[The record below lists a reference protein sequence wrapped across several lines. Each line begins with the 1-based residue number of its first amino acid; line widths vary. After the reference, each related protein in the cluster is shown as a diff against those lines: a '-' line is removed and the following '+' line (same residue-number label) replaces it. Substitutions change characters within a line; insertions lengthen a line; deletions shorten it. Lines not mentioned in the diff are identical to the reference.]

1 MSGSYETVEKLLGD
15 FFERNTAGDKEG
27 MKAVIDNIQQKLSS
41 GEIDS
46 SPFKDYF
53 NNMYAGRGAVNMT
66 GIAKDYPRESIIRE
80 LLQNVFGC
88 DYNTP
93 DIKVM
98 IEFLDEGQVK
108 LTYNETGFRLEQVFY
123 YLSVGRNDGDKKRE
137 GRFGLGAK
145 SVFANVDW
153 FIMRSNNYYLRVVN
167 DDGTL
172 KVRELELTNEP
183 FQHTEVVF
191 ALPENEQTALRENLT
206 TITSN
211 KGSYINMV
219 DLCFAFV
226 RKKNLTAEDDVEC
239 MERTINLA
247 VLNFGKPVSVYKIQ
261 YFRRDENDILK
272 VRFSEN
278 GKSVADFIAAERDGF
293 TYLIPYAVSPAKREA
308 ARVLMSKYNY
318 FSTFELTGFIRANNK
333 DFVDEKLSAFFV
345 SVPNKYITN
354 NRSGIR
360 SDSLEECSAKIEQ
373 GILSV
378 AEDYKKLFVLEMS
391 QRPDNPELYIMRP
404 RAYVFE
410 FFYNYV
416 NTSKIAKGLKEKF
429 GSSVSVAFPN
439 SAEPVPFKDLRANG
453 FFSERD
459 VTKEEHLD
467 GSAAKALYDDI
478 DQMNSWYGKDDN
490 HVLVAKYDWS
500 VPGTDEKGNEYLY
513 SFFLDGSR
521 YNMNS
526 NGGKTKDYELS
537 AYFKSIISLKLND
550 CIVNG
555 SVADED
561 ALAGAFDVID
571 EMFGENYRISMK
583 YFQFVVSSGTAS
595 IQFEISKINI
605 TNLKKAYDVLKAHE
619 MRFENH
625 QIFNQVVT
633 LMVNSFTNGKDTIE
647 FLKEI
652 KEQGGE
658 VTLALDIN
666 KRYRFSVYGKQFMIP
681 PNISNTELLEIVGDV
696 QALIESGMFN
706 NKVFDFPYAP
716 GRFTLEVN
724 DIAAVL
730 PTSGGAVAVEQ
741 TIGKIYV
748 CDLGLDKIA
757 LLSAENK
764 LNKIVD
770 LSAPIPEE
778 DMKRSAKIVILRDG
792 MTKPEYVGYVEFILA
807 GENKNILRTMYS
819 GTEEPNLM
827 LIDQLPYYY
836 KPVPAINRRE
846 FGYLRNEVRR
856 ISGYEKTAPKA
867 YRNYFARD
875 VNAKLFGY
883 GGVCPCCGYEKTVLN
898 SFIVKQFTIGLMD
911 GEKERKFQFALY
923 LCHNDADAATGWL
936 IDDVSIGGMTPF
948 QWLDEIVQL
957 ETIPPEFLYCRIK
970 FRRQVSYNLSEPVLG
985 VNPITEDVFE
995 GPSEVLDVILSPLMA
1010 AKWYEDNIRTAVSQP
1025 RPTAE
1030 SASES
1035 IPSEKTV
1042 DFGSIDMDAKP
1053 EEPEEDE
1060 VSEVKPNDARNT
1072 LPLQQHAQGMTS
1084 PFAQTPHQPG
1094 RPGMRTEAMGGKPRK
1109 PAPQRG
1115 PALTPRY
1122 PAPEGVQPR
1131 RPATEPMVNR
1141 NDNIGDNEMK

>member
-27 MKAVIDNIQQKLSS
+27 MKAVVDDIQQKLTN

-88 DYNTP
+88 DYNSP

-153 FIMRSNNYYLRVVN
+153 FKMRSNNYYLRVVN
-167 DDGTL
+167 DEGTL

-183 FQHTEVVF
+183 FQHTEIIF
-191 ALPENEQTALRENLT
+191 ALPEDEQATLHENLT
-206 TITSN
+206 TITSK
-211 KGSYINMV
+211 KGTYINMV

-226 RKKNLTAEDDVEC
+226 RKKYLTSADETEC

-247 VLNFGKPVSVYKIQ
+247 VLNYGKPENVYKINH
-261 YFRRDENDILK
+261 YRKDENDIMK

-278 GKSVADFIAAERDGF
+278 NKSVADFIAAERDGF
-293 TYLIPYAVSPAKREA
+293 TYLIPYAISGSKREA

-318 FSTFELTGFIRANNK
+318 FSTFELTGFIRANSK
-333 DFVDEKLSAFFV
+333 DFVDEQLSAFFV

-354 NRSGIR
+354 NRSGIKF
-360 SDSLEECSAKIEQ
+360 DSLEECSLKIEQ

-378 AEDYKKLFVLEMS
+378 ADDYKRLFVLEMT
-391 QRPDNPELYIMRP
+391 QRQDNPELYMMRP

-429 GSSVSVAFPN
+429 GSSVSVKFPH
-439 SAEPVPFKDLRANG
+439 SSEPVLFRELRSNG

-459 VTKEEHLD
+459 VTKEEHED
-467 GSAAKALYDDI
+467 GSALRALYEDI
-478 DQMNSWYGKDDN
+478 QQMENWYGKDDN
-490 HVLVAKYDWS
+490 HVFVARYDWN
-500 VPGTDEKGNEYLY
+500 VPGTDQKGRESLY
-513 SFFLDGSR
+513 SFFLDGNR
-521 YNMNS
+521 YNMES
-526 NGGKTKDYELS
+526 NGGKVKDYELS
-537 AYFKSIISLKLND
+537 AFFKSIISLKLND

-555 SVADED
+555 SVADEN
-561 ALAGAFDVID
+561 ALADAFAVID
-571 EMFGENYRISMK
+571 EMFGETYRISMK

-605 TNLKKAYDVLKAHE
+605 GNLKKAYDVLQAHE

-633 LMVNSFTNGKDTIE
+633 LMVNSFTNGKDTIQ

-681 PNISNTELLEIVGDV
+681 PNISNAELLEIVGDV
-696 QALIESGMFN
+696 QALIESGLFN
-706 NKVFDFPYAP
+706 NRVFDFPYAE
-716 GRFTLEVN
+716 GRFNFDTN
-724 DIAAVL
+724 DIVGVL
-730 PTSGGAVAVEQ
+730 PDAGGAAAVEQ
-741 TIGKIYV
+741 TLGKIHV

-757 LLSAENK
+757 LISGENK
-764 LNKIVD
+764 LIKIVD
-770 LSAPIPEE
+770 LSAPISDD
-778 DMKRSAKIVILRDG
+778 DMKRSPKLIILRDG
-792 MTKPEYVGYVEFILA
+792 MTKPQYAGFVEFILT
-807 GENKNILRTMYS
+807 GQNRNILRGLYS
-819 GTEEPNLM
+819 GTEEPNLL

-836 KPVPAINRRE
+836 KPVPAISRKE
-846 FGYLRNEVRR
+846 FDFLRGEVRR
-856 ISGYEKTAPKA
+856 ISGYEKSAPKS

-875 VNAKLFGY
+875 INAKLFGY
-883 GGVCPCCGYEKTVLN
+883 GGVCPCCGFEKTVLN
-898 SFIVKQFTIGLMD
+898 SFIVKKFSIGLMN
-911 GEKERKFQFALY
+911 GEREQKFQFALY
-923 LCHNDADAATGWL
+923 LCHNDADTATGWL

-948 QWLDEIVQL
+948 QWLDEIAQI

-970 FRRQVSYNLSEPVLG
+970 FRRQVSYNISEPIQG
-985 VNPITEDVFE
+985 SNPIIDDVFE
-995 GPSEVLDVILSPLMA
+995 GPVEVLDVILSPLMA
-1010 AKWYEDNIRTAVSQP
+1010 AKWYEDNRNAPHTPAAAPEMPEPAAVIED
-1025 RPTAE
+1025 AGE
-1030 SASES
+1030 IEMEES
-1035 IPSEKTV
+1035 IEVQPTDSKT
-1042 DFGSIDMDAKP
+1042 A
-1053 EEPEEDE
+1053 
-1060 VSEVKPNDARNT
+1060 
-1072 LPLQQHAQGMTS
+1072 LPVQSA
-1084 PFAQTPHQPG
+1084 PAPHQPG
-1094 RPGMRTEAMGGKPRK
+1094 RPGLRTEAMGAPRK

-1115 PALTPRY
+1115 PALTPRH

-1131 RPATEPMVNR
+1131 RATTEPMGGNK
-1141 NDNIGDNEMK
+1141 NDNKVDNFRMN